1 MARDTLYANGALY
14 TVDAANPVA
23 EAMLVRGDRIVAV
36 GSSPSVRAQASKDP
50 EIVDLQGRFA
60 MPAFIDAHVHF
71 AWGSK
76 YLDEVRLREA
86 KTFGDVLTRLKAY
99 SHANPDRAWIVGSE
113 FSYGYP
119 DLPEGGFHKSLLDQ
133 VVADRPVFFRSGM
146 AHAAWVNSKALEL
159 AGFSRDT
166 PDPEGGEIVRDAS
179 GQPTGW
185 LKEKAWSK
193 FEALVSQPS
202 QSDMRSALL
211 SAIKEANRLGLSRV
225 QSAGMDD
232 EAVPLLAEIFASGEL
247 SLRFSL
253 SSIVN
258 PDSNIGEVIA
268 RVSGW
273 RDDLDP
279 DFLDGRV
286 IKFFLDGVLESHTGF
301 MPQGYADKPGETGT
315 CLWKA
320 AAYNAAV
327 SRAQQEG
334 FQVWTHAIGTGAIE
348 MALDAYAADGER
360 SRRCRPRVE
369 HCEIPTARDIE
380 RFGEIGAIA
389 SFQPA
394 MIYPRDQWLGMEG
407 VWEVRVGSE
416 SLPRAFPVRSIL
428 EAGGAVA
435 FGTDWPIV
443 DLNPLIGIRNAVL
456 RQSLDHQPET
466 GWVPQQRITVAQ
478 ALHAY
483 TLGAAFAGH
492 REKDE
497 GSLAA
502 GKLADFIVLSDDPLQ
517 VEPHRIADIKVLKT
531 IVGGKPVWEEP
542 AAETASW
549 GVHGSDGI

>member
-1 MARDTLYANGALY
+1 MAHETLYANGAFY
-14 TVDAANPVA
+14 TVDTANHHA
-23 EAMLVRGDRIVAV
+23 EAMLVRGDRIVVV
-36 GSSPSVRAQASKDP
+36 GPWSSVRSQASADA
-50 EIVDLQGRFA
+50 ETVDLQGRFA
-60 MPAFIDAHVHF
+60 MPAFIDSHVHF

-86 KTFGDVLTRLKAY
+86 KTFVDVLARLKAY
-99 SHANPDRAWIVGSE
+99 SQAHPGRAWIVGSE

-119 DLPEGGFHKSLLDQ
+119 DLPDDGFHKSLLDQ

-159 AGFSRDT
+159 AGITRDT

-179 GQPTGW
+179 GEPTGW

-193 FEALVSQPS
+193 FEALVPQSS

-211 SAIKEANRLGLSRV
+211 RAIKEANRLGLSRV

-232 EAVPLLAEIFASGEL
+232 EAVPLLADMFASGEL
-247 SLRFSL
+247 SLRFTL
-253 SSIVN
+253 SSIAN
-258 PDSNIGEVIA
+258 PDSNLDEVIA

-273 RDDLDP
+273 RNDLDP

-320 AAYNAAV
+320 PAYNAAV
-327 SRAQQEG
+327 RRAQQEG

-348 MALDAYAADGER
+348 MALDAYASDGER
-360 SRRCRPRVE
+360 SRQRRPRVE

-380 RFGEIGAIA
+380 RFGDIGAIA

-407 VWEVRVGSE
+407 LWEVRVGSS

-428 EAGGAVA
+428 EAAGAVA

-456 RQSLDHQPET
+456 RQSRDHQPET
-466 GWVPQQRITVAQ
+466 GWVPEQRITVAQ

-483 TLGAAFAGH
+483 TLGAAIAGH
-492 REKDE
+492 RENDE
-497 GSLAA
+497 GSLTA

-517 VEPHRIADIKVLKT
+517 VEPDKIADIRVLKT
-531 IVGGKPVWEEP
+531 IVGGKSVWEQN
-542 AAETASW
+542 A
-549 GVHGSDGI
+549 V

>member
-1 MARDTLYANGALY
+1 MAHETLYANGALY
-14 TVDAANPVA
+14 TVDAANPHA
-23 EAMLVRGDRIVAV
+23 EAMLVRGDRIAAV
-36 GSSPSVRAQASKDP
+36 GSWASVRARASANA

-60 MPAFIDAHVHF
+60 MPAFIDSHVHF

-86 KTFGDVLTRLKAY
+86 KTFGEVLGRLKAY
-99 SHANPDRAWIVGSE
+99 SQAHRDRAWIVGSE

-146 AHAAWVNSKALEL
+146 AHAAWLNSKALEL
-159 AGFSRDT
+159 AGITRDT
-166 PDPEGGEIVRDAS
+166 PDPEGGQIVRDAS
-179 GQPTGW
+179 GEPTGW
-185 LKEKAWSK
+185 LKEKAWSRL
-193 FEALVSQPS
+193 ETLVPQSS
-202 QSDMRSALL
+202 ASDMRSALL
-211 SAIKEANRLGLSRV
+211 GAIKEANRLGLSRV

-232 EAVPLLAEIFASGEL
+232 EAVPLLAEIFSAGGL
-247 SLRFSL
+247 SLRFTL
-253 SSIVN
+253 SSIAD
-258 PDSNIGEVIA
+258 PDADLEEVIA

-273 RDDLDP
+273 RRELDP
-279 DFLDGRV
+279 AFLDARV
-286 IKFFLDGVLESHTGF
+286 IKFFLDGVLESHTGL

-315 CLWKA
+315 CLWTA
-320 AAYNAAV
+320 SAYNAAV

-348 MALDAYAADGER
+348 MALDAYAADAER
-360 SRRCRPRVE
+360 SRQRRPRVE
-369 HCEIPTARDIE
+369 HAEIPTARDIE
-380 RFGEIGAIA
+380 RFSEIGAIA

-407 VWEVRVGSE
+407 LWETRVGSA

-443 DLNPLIGIRNAVL
+443 DLNPLVGIRNAVL
-456 RQSLDHQPET
+456 RQSRDHRPEG
-466 GWVPQQRITVAQ
+466 GWVPEQRITVAQ

-492 REKDE
+492 REIDE

-502 GKLADFIVLSDDPLQ
+502 GKRADFIVLSEDPLR
-517 VEPHRIADIKVLKT
+517 VEPDEIADIKVLKT
-531 IVGGKPVWEEP
+531 MVGGKPVWEEP
-542 AAETASW
+542 AT
-549 GVHGSDGI
+549 

>member
-1 MARDTLYANGALY
+1 
-14 TVDAANPVA
+14 
-23 EAMLVRGDRIVAV
+23 MLVRGDRIVAV
-36 GSSPSVRAQASKDP
+36 GPWSSVRPQASADA
-50 EIVDLQGRFA
+50 EIIDLQGRFA
-60 MPAFIDAHVHF
+60 MPAFIDSHVHF

-76 YLDEVRLREA
+76 YLDEVQLREA
-86 KTFGDVLTRLKAY
+86 KTFGDVLARLKAY
-99 SHANPDRAWIVGSE
+99 AQAHPGRTWIVGSE

-146 AHAAWVNSKALEL
+146 AHAAWVNSKAMEL
-159 AGFSRDT
+159 AGITRDT
-166 PDPEGGEIVRDAS
+166 PDPQGGQIVRDES
-179 GQPTGW
+179 GEPTGW
-185 LKEKAWSK
+185 LKEKAWSQ
-193 FEALVSQPS
+193 FETLAPQLSK
-202 QSDMRSALL
+202 SDLRAALL
-211 SAIKEANRLGLSRV
+211 RAIKEANRLGLSRV

-232 EAVPLLAEIFASGEL
+232 EAAPLLAEIFANDEL
-247 SLRFSL
+247 SLRFTL

-258 PDSNIGEVIA
+258 PDSNPEEVIA

-273 RDDLDP
+273 RNDLDA

-301 MPQGYADKPGETGT
+301 MPQGYADKPDETGT

-320 AAYNAAV
+320 SAYNAAV

-348 MALDAYAADGER
+348 MALDAYGADGER
-360 SRRCRPRVE
+360 SRQCRPRVE

-380 RFGEIGAIA
+380 RFAQIGAIA

-407 VWEVRVGSE
+407 LWEVRVGSE

-428 EAGGAVA
+428 EAEGAVA

-443 DLNPLIGIRNAVL
+443 DLNPLVGIRNAVL
-456 RQSLDHQPET
+456 RQSRDHQPET
-466 GWVPQQRITVAQ
+466 GWVPEQRVTVAE

-492 REKDE
+492 RENDE

-502 GKLADFIVLSDDPLQ
+502 GKLADFIVLSDDPLK
-517 VEPHRIADIKVLKT
+517 VEPDKLADIRVLKT
-531 IVGGKPVWEEP
+531 IVGGKSVWEEP
-542 AAETASW
+542 TA
-549 GVHGSDGI
+549 

>member
-1 MARDTLYANGALY
+1 MARETLYANGALY
-14 TVDAANPVA
+14 TVDAVNPHA
-23 EAMLVRGDRIVAV
+23 EAMLVRGERIAAV
-36 GSSPSVRAQASKDP
+36 GSWASVKAQASKDA
-50 EIVDLQGRFA
+50 EIIDLQGRFA
-60 MPAFIDAHVHF
+60 MPAFIDSHLHF

-86 KTFGDVLTRLKAY
+86 KTFSDVLDRLRAY
-99 SHANPDRAWIVGSE
+99 AQAHLNRAWIVGSE

-119 DLPEGGFHKSLLDQ
+119 DLPDGGFHKSLLDQ
-133 VVADRPVFFRSGM
+133 AVADRPVFFRSGM
-146 AHAAWVNSKALEL
+146 AHAAWVNSKALDL
-159 AGFSRDT
+159 AGITRET

-179 GQPTGW
+179 GEPTGW

-193 FEALVSQPS
+193 FEALVPQAS
-202 QSDMRSALL
+202 QSAMRSTLL
-211 SAIKEANRLGLSRV
+211 RAIKEANRLGLSRV

-232 EAVPLLAEIFASGEL
+232 EAVPLLAEMFADGEL
-247 SLRFSL
+247 SLRFTL
-253 SSIVN
+253 SSIAN
-258 PDSNIGEVIA
+258 PDSNLDEVIA

-273 RDDLDP
+273 RDSLDP

-301 MPQGYADKPGETGT
+301 MPQGYADKPDETGT

-320 AAYNAAV
+320 SAYNAAV

-348 MALDAYAADGER
+348 MALDAYAADGHR
-360 SRRCRPRVE
+360 SRQRRPRVE
-369 HCEIPTARDIE
+369 HCEIPTTRDIE
-380 RFGEIGAIA
+380 RFGQIGAIA

-407 VWEVRVGSE
+407 LWEVRVGSE
-416 SLPRAFPVRSIL
+416 CLPRAFPVRSVL

-456 RQSLDHQPET
+456 RQSRDHQPKD
-466 GWVPQQRITVAQ
+466 GWVPEQRIAVAQ
-478 ALHAY
+478 ALHSY

-492 REKDE
+492 RENDE
-497 GSLAA
+497 GSLAS
-502 GKLADFIVLSDDPLQ
+502 GKLADFIVLSDDPLR
-517 VEPHRIADIKVLKT
+517 VEPDRIADIKVLKT

-542 AAETASW
+542 AA
-549 GVHGSDGI
+549 

>member
-1 MARDTLYANGALY
+1 MRATTAESEMAQETLYANGALY
-14 TVDAANPVA
+14 TVDAANPDA
-23 EAMLVRGDRIVAV
+23 EAMLVRDDRIAAV
-36 GSSPSVRAQASKDP
+36 GSWSFVRSQASANA
-50 EIVDLQGRFA
+50 EIVDLEGRFA
-60 MPAFIDAHVHF
+60 MPAFIDSHVHF

-86 KTFGDVLTRLKAY
+86 KTFGDVLARLKAY
-99 SHANPDRAWIVGSE
+99 SQAHTDRAWIVGSE

-119 DLPEGGFHKSLLDQ
+119 DLPEGGFHKSLLDR

-159 AGFSRDT
+159 AGITRGT

-179 GQPTGW
+179 GEPTGW

-193 FEALVSQPS
+193 FETLLPQSS
-202 QSDMRSALL
+202 QSDLGAALL
-211 SAIKEANRLGLSRV
+211 SAIREANRLGLSRV

-232 EAVPLLAEIFASGEL
+232 EAVPLLAEICANEGL
-247 SLRFSL
+247 SLRFTL

-258 PDSNIGEVIA
+258 PESNLDEVIA

-273 RDDLDP
+273 RNELDP

-301 MPQGYADKPGETGT
+301 MPQGYADKPKETGT
-315 CLWKA
+315 CLWEA

-327 SRAQQEG
+327 SRAQREG

-360 SRRCRPRVE
+360 SRQRRPRVE

-380 RFGEIGAIA
+380 RFAETGAIA

-407 VWEVRVGSE
+407 LWEVRAGSV

-443 DLNPLIGIRNAVL
+443 DLNPLIDIRNAVL
-456 RQSLDHQPET
+456 RQSRDHQPEG
-466 GWVPQQRITVAQ
+466 GWVPEQKITVAQ

-492 REKDE
+492 RENDE

-502 GKLADFIVLSDDPLQ
+502 GKLADFIVLSDDPLRI
-517 VEPHRIADIKVLKT
+517 EPDKIADIKVLKT

-542 AAETASW
+542 AA
-549 GVHGSDGI
+549 

>member
-1 MARDTLYANGALY
+1 MAQETLYANGALY
-14 TVDAANPVA
+14 TLDATNPHA
-23 EAMLVRGDRIVAV
+23 EAMLVRGDRIAAV
-36 GSSPSVRAQASKDP
+36 GSWSFVRSQASADA
-50 EIVDLQGRFA
+50 EIIDLQGRFA
-60 MPAFIDAHVHF
+60 MPAFIDSHVHF

-76 YLDEVRLREA
+76 YLNEVQLREA
-86 KTFGDVLTRLKAY
+86 KTFGDVLARLKAY
-99 SHANPDRAWIVGSE
+99 SQAHPDRTWIVGSE

-159 AGFSRDT
+159 AGITRDT

-179 GQPTGW
+179 GEPTGW
-185 LKEKAWSK
+185 LKERAWSQL
-193 FEALVSQPS
+193 ETLVPQSS
-202 QSDMRSALL
+202 KSDMRAALL
-211 SAIKEANRLGLSRV
+211 RAIKEANRLGLSRV

-232 EAVPLLAEIFASGEL
+232 EAVPVLAEIFANGEL
-247 SLRFSL
+247 SLRFTL

-258 PDSNIGEVIA
+258 PDSNLGDVIA

-273 RDDLDP
+273 RNELDP
-279 DFLDGRV
+279 AFLDGRV

-315 CLWKA
+315 CLWEA
-320 AAYNAAV
+320 SAYNAAV

-369 HCEIPTARDIE
+369 HCEIPTAHDIE
-380 RFGEIGAIA
+380 RFGRIGAIA

-407 VWEVRVGSE
+407 LWEVRVGSK
-416 SLPRAFPVRSIL
+416 SLSRAFPVRSIL
-428 EAGGAVA
+428 EAVGAVA

-443 DLNPLIGIRNAVL
+443 DLNPLVGIRNAVL
-456 RQSLDHQPET
+456 RQSLDHQPKD
-466 GWVPQQRITVAQ
+466 GWVPEQRITVAQ
-478 ALHAY
+478 ALNAY
-483 TLGAAFAGH
+483 TLGAAFAAH
-492 REKDE
+492 RETDE
-497 GSLAA
+497 GSLAT
-502 GKLADFIVLSDDPLQ
+502 GKLADFVVLSEDPLR
-517 VEPHRIADIKVLKT
+517 VEPDKIADIKVLKT
-531 IVGGKPVWEEP
+531 IVGGKSVWEEP
-542 AAETASW
+542 AT
-549 GVHGSDGI
+549 

>member
-1 MARDTLYANGALY
+1 MARETLYANGALY
-14 TVDAANPVA
+14 TVDATNPHA
-23 EAMLVRGDRIVAV
+23 EAMLVRDERIVAV
-36 GSSPSVRAQASKDP
+36 GSWSSVRAQASAGA

-60 MPAFIDAHVHF
+60 MPAFIDSHLHF

-86 KTFGDVLTRLKAY
+86 KTFGDVLARLKAY
-99 SHANPDRAWIVGSE
+99 AQAHPERAWIVGSE

-119 DLPEGGFHKSLLDQ
+119 DLPEGGFHKSLLDRI
-133 VVADRPVFFRSGM
+133 VADRPVFFRSGM
-146 AHAAWVNSKALEL
+146 AHAAWLNSKALEL
-159 AGFSRDT
+159 AGITRDT

-179 GQPTGW
+179 GEPTGW
-185 LKEKAWSK
+185 LKEKAWSRL
-193 FEALVSQPS
+193 EELVPRPS
-202 QSDMRSALL
+202 TSDLRSALL
-211 SAIKEANRLGLSRV
+211 RAVKEANRLGLSRV

-232 EAVPLLAEIFASGEL
+232 EAVPLLAEISANGEL
-247 SLRFSL
+247 SLRFTL

-258 PDSNIGEVIA
+258 PDSNIEEVIA

-273 RDDLDP
+273 RNDLDP

-320 AAYNAAV
+320 SAYNAAV

-348 MALDAYAADGER
+348 MALDAYAADAER
-360 SRRCRPRVE
+360 SRQRRPRVE
-369 HCEIPTARDIE
+369 HCEIPTARDIG
-380 RFGEIGAIA
+380 RFSQIGAIA

-407 VWEVRVGSE
+407 LWEVRVGSE

-456 RQSLDHQPET
+456 RQSRDHQPKD
-466 GWVPQQRITVAQ
+466 GWVPEQRVTVAQ
-478 ALHAY
+478 ALNAY
-483 TLGAAFAGH
+483 TLGAAFAAH
-492 REKDE
+492 RENDE

-502 GKLADFIVLSDDPLQ
+502 GKLADFIVLSDDPLK
-517 VEPHRIADIKVLKT
+517 VEPDKIADIKVLKT
-531 IVGGKPVWEEP
+531 VVGGKSVWEEP
-542 AAETASW
+542 A
-549 GVHGSDGI
+549 I